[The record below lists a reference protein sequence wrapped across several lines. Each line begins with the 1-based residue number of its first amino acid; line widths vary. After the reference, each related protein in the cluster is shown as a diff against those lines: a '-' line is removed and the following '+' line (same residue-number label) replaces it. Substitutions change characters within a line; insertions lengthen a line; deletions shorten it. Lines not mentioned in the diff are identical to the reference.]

1 MASIVLLL
9 SLFVRTKNRSQV
21 STLAASSSDNNPDK
35 SGWEVGRKKQ
45 TENDV
50 EIGLEEILQEPKVS
64 IHLI

>member
-21 STLAASSSDNNPDK
+21 STIAASSSDNSPDK
-35 SGWEVGRKKQ
+35 SGWHLGRTKQ
-45 TENDV
+45 GENDLG
-50 EIGLEEILQEPKVS
+50 IRLEEILQEPKFS